1 MLYIFQNL
9 KRGLKAQHNFILLL
23 ELKNKIQLKS

>member
-9 KRGLKAQHNFILLL
+9 ERGLKAQHNFILLL
-23 ELKNKIQLKS
+23 ELKKTRFS